1 MIPEKVLFQYG
12 AEEKSYEKNEI
23 IFSEG
28 TRADYFY
35 QIRNGETKMFNL
47 NEDGK
52 EFVQGI
58 FGEGKSFGEPPIF
71 GNFLY
76 PAAAQTTKTSCIVR
90 LLKPRFFELLKDY
103 PDIHLRLT
111 QILCDRLHY
120 KSMIMKEVS
129 VYPPEHRIITLLTY
143 LKNESNAKNRYEVEL
158 TRQQISEL
166 TGLRVETVIR
176 AIKKLEA
183 EKKLKIVNRKIQF

>member
-28 TRADYFY
+28 GRADYFY

-58 FGEGKSFGEPPIF
+58 FGDGKSFGEPPIF
-71 GNFLY
+71 GDFLY
-76 PAAAQTTKTSCIVR
+76 PATAKATKISWVVR
-90 LLKPRFFELLKDY
+90 LVKPKFLKLLKEY
-103 PDIHLRLT
+103 PAIHLRLT
-111 QILCDRLHY
+111 QVLCDRLHY

-129 VYPPEHRIITLLTY
+129 VYPPEHRILTLLTY
-143 LKNESNAKNRYEVEL
+143 LKTESNTASRYEVKL

-176 AIKKLEA
+176 TIKKLET
-183 EKKLKIVNRKIQF
+183 EKKLKIINRKIHF